1 MNNKQFEEKVREVM
15 LEIWPRANEVEHE
28 YQVRRMIKFAKRF
41 YELGE
46 MG

>member
-1 MNNKQFEEKVREVM
+1 MNNKQFEEKVREVAD
-15 LEIWPRANEVEHE
+15 EIWGPQWWVEGSDFHNDL
-28 YQVRRMIKFAKRF
+28 IKFAKRF

>member
-1 MNNKQFEEKVREVM
+1 MGTFEEDFEEKVKEVAKELWKEIHWRED
-15 LEIWPRANEVEHE
+15 LEKL
-28 YQVRRMIKFAKRF
+28 IKFAKRF